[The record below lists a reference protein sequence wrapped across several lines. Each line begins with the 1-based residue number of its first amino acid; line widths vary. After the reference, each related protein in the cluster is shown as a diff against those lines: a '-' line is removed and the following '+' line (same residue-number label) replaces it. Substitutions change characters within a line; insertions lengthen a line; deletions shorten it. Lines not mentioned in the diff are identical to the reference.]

1 MANQKPSTLVGC
13 LIDVS
18 GSMRNVLESGQS
30 DERTIDRFHAV
41 LGAARDI
48 ARKEQQSDPKAEMF
62 VGAFGLDRQAGY
74 PSTVDLCGIVEALLE
89 GNDRDDRSGHDLL
102 IEIANENNLAH
113 ITEYIQKKLTDSVA
127 RIVHACLRRYPER
140 IPEFKGAIPSADEV
154 QVSQKMKGQAK
165 LGAGALLTVGG
176 TLLGG
181 PFGAVIGGV
190 TLAGAATA
198 VDVYEDQAVDSSEG
212 LQLARRICK
221 EWFRDFVNFTPRP
234 VSDVV
239 RLLLLLQ
246 QHSTGARRWLSLD
259 EFMYGDT
266 PMREAFYRS
275 LSTLR
280 AYSDRDQRVL
290 VLMSD
295 GHATD
300 GDPSEIAT
308 ELHSEGV
315 VVASVYLTSD
325 HDLAQR
331 HLYDKPAYSWK
342 KGQCTLFQIASKV
355 PASKHPIPVLMSLGW
370 QIPCSGEVALYVCV
384 CTRTAVAEFCSLL
397 VSARLGSTDALFD
410 IIGRLR
416 LDEYIQDEHV
426 ITCNNPSDQGSSAT
440 CYAHAI
446 AAVMQMA
453 LLRIERKE
461 PCPTMRE
468 IRDRIIRGFPPGKHG
483 RVAEE
488 VLDQAARWYRLRYRP
503 VDEIGARLAVLQRRP
518 VLTTFRL
525 SKPGWAEFCRHFS
538 QPQTRRLMLT
548 EANMRPYRQGPDN
561 GGHAVVLY
569 ACDPH
574 SLSFLNSW
582 GSDWGTNGSF
592 QVQSPAVLEMDE
604 PDRLAPVRFYDI
616 FWYESDL
623 TPSERA
629 AYDAKVDEKLHTYT
643 TSYPSLLELE
653 AMCPLCQR
661 LSLISDFAGNAREAR
676 CPRCLFSFVPQ
687 PGNLLQVL
695 YARAGLGT
703 VRNSLADSHGTQAG

>member
-1 MANQKPSTLVGC
+1 MANQKPKTLVGC

-18 GSMRNVLESGQS
+18 GSMRNVLESGRS
-30 DERTIDRFHAV
+30 DERAIDRFHAV
-41 LGAARDI
+41 LGAALDI
-48 ARKEQQSDPKAEMF
+48 ARKEQQSDPRAEMF

-74 PSTVDLCGIVEALLE
+74 PSTVDLCGIVGALLE
-89 GNDRDDRSGHDLL
+89 DNYRDDRSGHDLL

-113 ITEYIQKKLTDSVA
+113 ITEYIRKKLTDSVA

-140 IPEFKGAIPSADEV
+140 IPEFKGAIPGADEIRE
-154 QVSQKMKGQAK
+154 SQKMKGRAK
-165 LGAGALLTVGG
+165 LGAGLLTVGG
-176 TLLGG
+176 FVLGG
-181 PFGAVIGGV
+181 PLGGGIGAALGM
-190 TLAGAATA
+190 GAATGA
-198 VDVYEDQAVDSSEG
+198 DVYEDRAVDSSEG

-221 EWFRDFVNFTPRP
+221 EWFQDFVDFAPRP

-239 RLLLLLQ
+239 RLLQLLQ
-246 QHSTGARRWLSLD
+246 QHSTGARRWLSID

-266 PMREAFYRS
+266 PMVEGLNRS
-275 LSTLR
+275 LSAFR
-280 AYSDRDQRVL
+280 ANSDCDQRVL

-300 GDPSEIAT
+300 GDPGEIAT

-315 VVASVYLTSD
+315 VVASVYLTSSQEV
-325 HDLAQR
+325 AQR
-331 HLYDKPAYSWK
+331 RLYDKPAYSWD
-342 KGQCTLFQIASKV
+342 KGRRTLFNIASKV
-355 PASKHPIPVLMSLGW
+355 SASKHPIPVLMSLGW

-384 CTRTAVAEFCSLL
+384 CTETAVAEFCSLL
-397 VSARLGSTDALFD
+397 VSAHLGSTDALLD

-426 ITCNNPSDQGSSAT
+426 ITCKNPSDQGSSAT

-461 PCPTMRE
+461 PCPTIRE
-468 IRDRIIRGFPPGKHG
+468 IRDRITREFPPGNHG

-488 VLDQAARWYRLRYRP
+488 VLNQAVQWYRLRYRP
-503 VDEIGARLAVLQRRP
+503 VDEAGARLAVLQRRP

-525 SKPGWAEFCRHFS
+525 SKEGWAKFFRHFS
-538 QPQTRRLMLT
+538 QPQTRRSMLT
-548 EANMRPYRQGPDN
+548 EANMRPHRLGPDD

-569 ACDPH
+569 ACDPQ

-592 QVQSPAVLEMDE
+592 RVQSPAVLEMDE
-604 PDRLAPVRFYDI
+604 PDRLAPVRFYDV

-629 AYDAKVDEKLHTYT
+629 AYDAKVEEKLRTYT

-661 LSLISDFAGNAREAR
+661 ISLISDFTGNAREAS
-676 CPRCLFSFVPQ
+676 CPRCLYSFVPQ

-703 VRNSLADSHGTQAG
+703 